1 MLGIGCPDRHALPH
15 FNPSKTTPTA
25 TSAPSR
31 ASGFVLRRNLVIAG
45 RSGEGLFTCDLP
57 TFATVLAERS
67 KHRAKSNFSISG
79 CSTERGR
86 RRRRNLERQ
95 GSLSELGQSALA
107 RGNHAMEPLSNKLA

>member
-1 MLGIGCPDRHALPH
+1 MAAYG
-15 FNPSKTTPTA
+15 A
-25 TSAPSR
+25 TSSLPAAPAKVSSR
-31 ASGFVLRRNLVIAG
+31 S
-45 RSGEGLFTCDLP
+45 DLP
-57 TFATVLAERS
+57 TFAIVLAERS